1 MRNRHMGKCWPLL
14 TGVRCPLWPDCL
26 PGLPKHGCLS
36 LFLPW
41 NCCLESHHH
50 HQACR
55 GRGRSP
61 VLTLV
66 RADATTSRDGLPFS
80 VGCGISS
87 VKVTHNTEDAAM
99 HAGQAIIQHWLFPGS
114 CTDSVSQRCL
124 ALLEGFLGRSPD
136 RGSLAK
142 GGEGTLSF

>member
-1 MRNRHMGKCWPLL
+1 MGKCWPLL
-14 TGVRCPLWPDCL
+14 TGVRFPLWSDCL
-26 PGLPKHGCLS
+26 PGLPQHGCLS
-36 LFLPW
+36 LSYPGTAVLVSP
-41 NCCLESHHH
+41 SPPSM
-50 HQACR
+50 R

-99 HAGQAIIQHWLFPGS
+99 HAGQAVIQHWLFPGS
-114 CTDSVSQRCL
+114 CTDSVSRRCL

-136 RGSLAK
+136 HGSLAK

>member
-1 MRNRHMGKCWPLL
+1 MDVLAFPY
-14 TGVRCPLWPDCL
+14 
-26 PGLPKHGCLS
+26 PGTAAVL
-36 LFLPW
+36 
-41 NCCLESHHH
+41 SHHH

-87 VKVTHNTEDAAM
+87 VKVTHSTEDAAM
-99 HAGQAIIQHWLFPGS
+99 HAGLAVIQHWLFPGS

-136 RGSLAK
+136 HGSLAK